1 MNNRKRRDKGLAY
14 VTDASVLAE
23 QFKSR
28 VLQKSYNRMLP
39 FNVPK
44 AYLLLRLMGVTFG
57 KETFIDTPF
66 RCDYG
71 KHITV
76 GEHFYANSG
85 CTMIDVADITI
96 GDNVMLGT
104 HVQIITAGHPVHPDV
119 RNAAY
124 EYGVPV
130 TIGDNGWI
138 GAGAIVLPGVTI
150 GSNAVI
156 GAGAV
161 VTKDVPEGV
170 IAAGNPCKVIRAI
183 TDEDKPFL
191 FKDRRFDAE
200 AWERIEAIL
209 AKNGKT
215 EKEQK
220 HGL

>member
-14 VTDASVLAE
+14 ITDASVLAE

-44 AYLLLRLMGVTFG
+44 AYLLLRLMGVKFG
-57 KETFIDTPF
+57 KGTFIDTPF

-104 HVQIITAGHPVHPDV
+104 HVQVITAGHPVHPDV
-119 RNAAY
+119 RNTAY

-130 TIGDNGWI
+130 TIGDNVWI

-150 GSNAVI
+150 GPNAVI

-209 AKNGKT
+209 EKNGKT